1 MVNHKIA
8 TGFFPARNWP
18 VILISLLIIDYTVQ
32 VMTIQHDILIE
43 GNSLSFRG
51 GFFGFS
57 AVVLIKVP
65 GYDPVLF
72 DTGHHSTRLMLL
84 EALKQRSLA
93 TTDIKTV
100 FLSHL
105 HFDHINNVDL
115 FTNAK
120 VYAGAKEW
128 HYAQKPSDGDTFC
141 SVGMNGYLQSRLELL
156 DDEEGELLPGLF
168 YRFAPGHTP
177 GSYLLHY
184 VDGHGKRVVIAGD
197 ACKTYREL
205 VSLSAGHEFDPTCRA
220 SATLA
225 WIRENADIVVPGH
238 FPQLH
243 RTESGWMW
251 DQLSTLELIVR

>member
-1 MVNHKIA
+1 MA
-8 TGFFPARNWP
+8 
-18 VILISLLIIDYTVQ
+18 IS
-32 VMTIQHDILIE
+32 HDILIE

-57 AVVLIKVP
+57 AVVLIKVD
-65 GYDPVLF
+65 GHDPVLF

-84 EALKQRSLA
+84 EALEKRGMAPQ
-93 TTDIKTV
+93 DIKTA

-105 HFDHINNVDL
+105 HFDHINNIDL

-128 HYAQKPSDGDTFC
+128 EYAQKPSQGDTFC
-141 SVGMNGYLQSRLELL
+141 SVGMNGYLQERLELL
-156 DDEEGELLPGLF
+156 DEPQGELLPGLF

-184 VDGHGKRVVIAGD
+184 VNEQGKRVVIAGD

-205 VSLSAGHEFDPTCRA
+205 VSQSAGHEFDPTCRA
-220 SATLA
+220 AATLK
-225 WIRENADIVVPGH
+225 WIHDNADIVVPGH
-238 FPQLH
+238 FPELR
-243 RTESGWMW
+243 RTDNGWYW